1 MTVQP
6 FILYDPEECIEIVF
20 EEVLEDIEKSFTN
33 EVTNFRRY
41 SDGQHETF
49 TSMQGSRE
57 ITVTVMTSDP
67 SGLRRT
73 LDYLRRD
80 KGAKGLGKH
89 LFLFLSTFD
98 FVSEVI
104 IKNVRFVCSVGP
116 QYPVE
121 ITFTCFGPLGQM
133 RTALDARC
141 SGIGETADTD
151 AIEGYA
157 SVLDAQNE
165 YLRFVV
171 TAGHTDMDVGDYT
184 ILARAKSTGSIGS
197 DLTVRAYD
205 ATASSAVITAAHT
218 PTIGEYLY
226 YLSEG
231 SIGSSQ
237 AGHTMQI
244 EARKAT
250 TSSNAISVD
259 LLAYV
264 PSSQNAIISA
274 PSGTTTIELSP
285 TYDNR
290 MRSAAATT
298 VDGSAVYNDIGG
310 SGSNP
315 IRPILIFDLSSIP
328 SGATITSATL
338 SLYWYYPA
346 GATRTNSTVVGVY
359 RPRYSWNP
367 SYVCWDNR
375 ASGTAWANAG
385 GDWYDSTGT
394 SQGSTPFA
402 SATFAA
408 ATVPDNSF
416 HTWDVKTLVQAYVNG
431 TYSNYGFLLKASVEN
446 SNYIAFYS
454 REYSS
459 ASMRP
464 KLTVSYEV

>member
-1 MTVQP
+1 MTEP
-6 FILYDPEECIEIVF
+6 FILYDPEECIEICF
-20 EEVLEDIEKSFTN
+20 EEVLENIDKTFAN
-33 EVTNFRRY
+33 EVINFRRY
-41 SDGQHETF
+41 CDGQYETF
-49 TSMQGSRE
+49 TSVQGSRE
-57 ITVTVMTSDP
+57 LTITVMTSDP

-98 FVSEVI
+98 FVSEVV
-104 IKNVRFVCSVGP
+104 IKNVRLVYLP
-116 QYPVE
+116 DPKLPIE
-121 ITFTCFGPLGQM
+121 ITFTCVGPLGQM

-141 SGIGETADTD
+141 SGIAETADTD

-165 YLRFVV
+165 YVRFEAV
-171 TAGHTDMDVGDYT
+171 AGPTYMDVGDYT
-184 ILARAKSTGSIGS
+184 IIARAKSTAGVSN

-205 ATASSAVITAAHT
+205 ATAGSATITDVHT
-218 PTIGEYLY
+218 VTIGEYLY
-226 YLSEG
+226 YISEG
-231 SIGSSQ
+231 SI
-237 AGHTMQI
+237 AAANDGHTMQI

-250 TSSNAISVD
+250 TSTNAISVD

-264 PSSQNAIISA
+264 PSSQSIVAA
-274 PSGTTTIELSP
+274 TPSSSTTVELSP

-290 MRSAAATT
+290 MRSAAAST

-310 SGSNP
+310 SGSSP

-367 SYVCWDNR
+367 SYVCWTNR
-375 ASGTAWANAG
+375 ASGTAWTNAG
-385 GDWYDSTGT
+385 GDWYDSAGV
-394 SQGSTPFA
+394 SQGSTPFD
-402 SATFAA
+402 SVTFAA
-408 ATVPDNSF
+408 ATVPDNAF
-416 HTWDVKTLVQAYVNG
+416 HDFDVTALVQAYVNG
-431 TYSNYGFLLKASVEN
+431 TYSNYGFLLKASAEN

-454 REYSS
+454 KEYSS

-464 KLTVSYEV
+464 KLTVTYTV